1 MIEVCVVIERS
12 DESSALLTLCVI
24 ISKAHLRSFRTLFDF
39 YSYTKPFFFCILMRG
54 GFILGGLFSCPL
66 QTVPFSDGAGKKMFK
81 KCAEPRVY
89 INTYIL
95 IPGNTVMCV
104 DTSDMYAKNT
114 KICRIY
120 PF

>member
-1 MIEVCVVIERS
+1 MGGCFPVRYR
-12 DESSALLTLCVI
+12 LC
-24 ISKAHLRSFRTLFDF
+24 LF
-39 YSYTKPFFFCILMRG
+39 LMV
-54 GFILGGLFSCPL
+54 LE
-66 QTVPFSDGAGKKMFK
+66 KKCS